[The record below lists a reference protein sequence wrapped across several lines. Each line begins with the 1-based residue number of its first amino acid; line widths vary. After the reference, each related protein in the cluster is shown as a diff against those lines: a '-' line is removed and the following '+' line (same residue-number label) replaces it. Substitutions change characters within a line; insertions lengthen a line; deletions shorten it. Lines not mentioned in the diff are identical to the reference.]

1 MVFFLDQIELLCPNK
16 EAISEVFKGKD
27 GRAEVCAPLPSCH
40 SAYGAGL
47 LILSQKCRM
56 AMAPLIACMRLE
68 GMLGGPGYEQIKP
81 LRKILFPKEDK

>member
-1 MVFFLDQIELLCPNK
+1 MCSTTFLPQCLWSWLVDFI
-16 EAISEVFKGKD
+16 
-27 GRAEVCAPLPSCH
+27 
-40 SAYGAGL
+40 
-47 LILSQKCRM
+47 SQKCRM